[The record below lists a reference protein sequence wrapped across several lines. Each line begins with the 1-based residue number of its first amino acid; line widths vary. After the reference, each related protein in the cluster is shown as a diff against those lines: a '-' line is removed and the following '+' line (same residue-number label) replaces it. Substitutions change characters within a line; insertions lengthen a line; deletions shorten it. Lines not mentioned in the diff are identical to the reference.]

1 LEKKDDF
8 IFGIRA
14 VTEAI
19 LAGKE
24 LEKVLMVQ
32 KPDSEI
38 MRDLFPLLRKN
49 NIPFQYVPVE
59 KLNRVSRKN
68 HQGVIAFL
76 SMVSYSPLEEVI
88 TSVFEEGKDPRF
100 LMLDQVSDV
109 RNFGAIARSAEC
121 MGFSG
126 IIIPEKGSA
135 RINADAVKTSA
146 GALMNIPVCR
156 TKSLEAALEYLKD
169 SGLKIIAVSEK
180 GDKLPYQ
187 VDLRG
192 PLVFILGGEEK
203 GISPSLLKYAQ
214 MMLKIPMTGKT
225 TSLNVSVA
233 ASIMMYEQNKQSWG
247 GA

>member
-1 LEKKDDF
+1 ME
-8 IFGIRA
+8 
-14 VTEAI
+14 TI
-19 LAGKE
+19 LAGRE
-24 LEKVLMVQ
+24 VDRVMMVQ

-38 MRDLFPLLRKN
+38 VRELFPLLRKY

-76 SMVSYSPLEEVI
+76 SMIAYSPLEEVVS
-88 TSVFEEGKDPRF
+88 SVFEEGKDPRF

-156 TKSLEAALEYLKD
+156 TRSLPAALSYLRD
-169 SGLKIIAVSEK
+169 SGLKIVAVSEK
-180 GDKLPYQ
+180 ADKFTFQ
-187 VDLRG
+187 VDLKG

-203 GISPSLLKYAQ
+203 GISSTLLKETDFSIR
-214 MMLKIPMTGKT
+214 IPMTGKT
-225 TSLNVSVA
+225 ESLNVSVA
-233 ASIMMYEQNKQSWG
+233 ASVVMYEQVRQELII
-247 GA
+247 